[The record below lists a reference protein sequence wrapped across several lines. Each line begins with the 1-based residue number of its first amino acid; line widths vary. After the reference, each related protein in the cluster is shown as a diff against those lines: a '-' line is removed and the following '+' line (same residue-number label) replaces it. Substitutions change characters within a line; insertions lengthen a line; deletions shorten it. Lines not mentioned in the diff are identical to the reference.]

1 MSDALMRH
9 DGLTAGLDSGALRD
23 WTCLHAW
30 SVRRRSSVAALIAM
44 LAALSAGAVC
54 VEADLT
60 GVRAARGE
68 LDTAERKL
76 ADAQRAVA
84 RLPALRLAASEAPRG
99 PRESTA
105 ADDVRRVSNLTS
117 TSGLTLVTLEP
128 SAPGGT
134 GAETFRPMKFAA
146 QGGFAQLRAFLTG
159 LSAQP
164 GLVVPAELAI
174 KRNGEG
180 LSIAATLQ
188 VFDDLPPLQ
197 LDDTDD
203 DRDEAVSDPFVS
215 GVAGGTGKSALR
227 LAGVIQGGTGIV
239 ALVES
244 ASGTEAVRAGQAFAG
259 ARVEHVLPSRVVL
272 TSGGRNQILTWAE
285 EAK

>member
-1 MSDALMRH
+1 MSDALMKH
-9 DGLTAGLDSGALRD
+9 EGLTSGLDSGALRD
-23 WTCLHAW
+23 WMRLHAW
-30 SVRRRSSVAALIAM
+30 SVRRRSGVAAAIAM

-68 LDTAERKL
+68 LDAAERKL
-76 ADAQRAVA
+76 ADAQRAVGQ
-84 RLPALRLAASEAPRG
+84 LPALRLAVSEAPRG
-99 PRESTA
+99 LRESTA
-105 ADDVRRVSNLTS
+105 ADDVRRVSNLIS

-134 GAETFRPMKFAA
+134 GAEAFRPMKFAA
-146 QGGFAQLRAFLTG
+146 QGGFTQLRAFLTG
-159 LSAQP
+159 LEAQP
-164 GLVVPAELAI
+164 GLVVPDELAI
-174 KRNGEG
+174 KRHGEG
-180 LSIAATLQ
+180 LSVAATLQ

-203 DRDEAVSDPFVS
+203 DWDGEASDPFAS
-215 GVAGGTGKSALR
+215 SVADGSGKSALR
-227 LAGVIQGGTGIV
+227 LTGMIQGSAGTV

-259 ARVEHVLPSRVVL
+259 AHVESVLPSRVVL
-272 TSGGRNQILTWAE
+272 TSGGKSQLLTWAE